1 MNGIKYLLDTN
12 IILGVVAGNYAAGI
26 KLKGIDLE
34 NCAFSSVTRMEL
46 LGFPNITQNEIKI
59 ISSLLSQMSQ
69 LTIQRTIEDKTIN
82 LKQQHRIKLPDAII
96 LATALN
102 HQIELLTLD
111 KKLANK
117 LPPLKLLP

>member
-1 MNGIKYLLDTN
+1 MNGVRFLLDTN
-12 IILGVVAGNYAAGI
+12 VIPGLIEGNLGATQ
-26 KLKGIDLE
+26 KLKGLDLN

-59 ISSLLSQMSQ
+59 ISALLKQMSQ
-69 LTIQRTIEDKTIN
+69 LGIDHTTENKTID

-96 LATALN
+96 LATAITN
-102 HQIELLTLD
+102 QIELLTLD

-117 LPPLKLLP
+117 L

>member
-12 IILGVVAGNYAAGI
+12 IILGIVAGNSDAGI
-26 KLKGIDLE
+26 KLKGIDLK

-46 LGFPNITQNEIKI
+46 LGFPNITQDEIKI
-59 ISSLLSQMSQ
+59 ISTLLELMTH
-69 LTIQRTIEDKTIN
+69 LTINRAIEDKTIN

-96 LATALN
+96 LATALS

-117 LPPLKLLP
+117 L